1 MEGRRESEGLTLL
14 IYQILRS
21 RDEKRD
27 LDRGDSALSPVQ
39 WWLEL
44 FFVGSSSL
52 AQPGESWL
60 LCLQPSLCLIH
71 PQCWTLLSTLDVN
84 RQTYSQ
90 ILIKY
95 SCFSLIPPALY
106 IKILNWSQFIS
117 SCPSSKYQLFL
128 TLSLRLSFWKTSQW
142 FIELIKHATLT
153 FYQQQNCLNF
163 TLLEQKLLVLVW
175 IININQNQA

>member
-95 SCFSLIPPALY
+95 SCFSLWFPQLY
-106 IKILNWSQFIS
+106 I
-117 SCPSSKYQLFL
+117 SKCYTEASLFL
-128 TLSLRLSFWKTSQW
+128 DAFKQISTLSNPLSPSLFLKNKSIIHRADKTR
-142 FIELIKHATLT
+142 
-153 FYQQQNCLNF
+153 C
-163 TLLEQKLLVLVW
+163 
-175 IININQNQA
+175 